1 MNSQA
6 TNTMST
12 DLKIGIIQNT
22 PLTADLS
29 NNLRQIVQGYR
40 DCLDHGADLIIAPAC
55 ALCGADVLDLASRQ
69 SFIRQTRAA
78 LENLAREL
86 GETPLILGAYS
97 PLFSHDEDFTL
108 LTDDE
113 ETPDLTYTQE
123 SRPTSLLTPFLLES
137 NEVTELEE
145 ASCFDLNGTTIYI
158 ALDDEIALPEDQEP
172 DLIIHLP
179 SLPWYAGAATAE
191 EEARQWEAR
200 NNSTPIVCVRH
211 VGTSQG
217 NLYSGGS
224 SLYSSSGSTVC
235 RLPFF
240 TGANRVINL
249 ASAAR
254 AKALP
259 TEQELLYLAI
269 ERGIRDSVRNNGYSG
284 VCLNLDHANAP
295 LLAAICVEALGRSN
309 VLGVSE
315 EKSPH
320 TATALNIS
328 CRSLATGKLVAD
340 AAELTQESAD
350 VLAPRLAAALQFT
363 IAESRGLLYLSPLSR
378 RDFMTGSFTIY
389 GDSVG
394 LLAPLG
400 NLYEMDLHMLRGYI
414 AESHPDLFGP
424 LKEPEQP
431 QTDRIIHELADRNIS
446 AGELLSERIC
456 PFQENDVRLIQRKII
471 ASALKRTQIPLV
483 LHADPPTEQPTLPI
497 SHRLND

>member
-1 MNSQA
+1 
-6 TNTMST
+6 MSKN
-12 DLKIGIIQNT
+12 LKIGIIQNT

-78 LENLAREL
+78 LDNLAREL

-97 PLFSHDEDFTL
+97 PLFSHDDDFTL
-108 LTDDE
+108 LTNE
-113 ETPDLTYTQE
+113 EDQPDLTYSRE
-123 SRPTSLLTPFLLES
+123 SRPTSLLTPYLLES

-145 ASCFDLNGTTIYI
+145 ATCFDLDGTNIYI
-158 ALDDEIALPEDQEP
+158 DLDDEIALPEDQEP

-179 SLPWYAGAATAE
+179 SLPWFAGAATTE

-200 NNSTPIVCVRH
+200 NNGTPVICVRH
-211 VGTSQG
+211 VGASQG

-224 SLYSSSGSTVC
+224 AVYSPSGTTIS

-240 TGANRVINL
+240 TGANRVVNL
-249 ASAAR
+249 ATTPR

-295 LLAAICVEALGRSN
+295 LLAAICVESLGRSN
-309 VLGVSE
+309 VLGFSE

-320 TATALNIS
+320 AAAALNIS
-328 CRSLATGKLVAD
+328 CRCLPTGKLVTD
-340 AAELTQESAD
+340 AAELTQESAS
-350 VLAPRLAAALQFT
+350 VLSPRLAAALQFT

-378 RDFMTGSFTIY
+378 RDFMTGNFSLY
-389 GDSVG
+389 GDSAG

-400 NLYEMDLHMLRGYI
+400 NLYEMDLHMLRCYI

-431 QTDRIIHELADRNIS
+431 QTDRIIHELVDRNIS
-446 AGELLSERIC
+446 AGELLCERVC
-456 PFQENDVRLIQRKII
+456 PFQENDVRLVQRKII

-483 LHADPPTEQPTLPI
+483 LHADPATEQPTLPI